1 MNAFNTNPLHTDN
14 ITGRIFINGHEIFVY
29 ENNIRVES
37 NFIYGDCSE
46 YKSIAMV
53 IDNKGDDAL
62 SGDEKRFSYSAYSI
76 YLYSD
81 PDSFRFRE
89 TSKKGIELR
98 NVQGFTP
105 EVHFYSPNYRRFDL
119 PTDKYNRRTLLWA
132 PNVTTD
138 NNGNATVI
146 LFSNS
151 HEAQRIDVS
160 VRGITKDGVLID
172 WN

>member
-1 MNAFNTNPLHTDN
+1 MMSTVCLHTNN
-14 ITGRIFINGHEIFVY
+14 IMGRFFINGHEIFLY
-29 ENNIRVES
+29 ENNTRVDYS
-37 NFIYGDCSE
+37 YIYGDCSE

-53 IDNKGDDAL
+53 IDNKVDDAL
-62 SGDEKRFSYSAYSI
+62 SGNEKRFSYSAYSI

-81 PDSFRFRE
+81 PDAFRFRE
-89 TSKKGIELR
+89 NSKKGIELR

-105 EVHFYSPNYRRFDL
+105 EVNFYSPNYRRFDL
-119 PTDKYNRRTLLWA
+119 PTDNDNRRTLLWK